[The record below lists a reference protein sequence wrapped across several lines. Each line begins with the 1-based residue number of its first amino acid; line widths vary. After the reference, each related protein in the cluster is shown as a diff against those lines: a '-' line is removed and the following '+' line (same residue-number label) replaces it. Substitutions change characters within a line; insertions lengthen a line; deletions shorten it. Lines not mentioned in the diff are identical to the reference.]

1 MKSAAYDRLSH
12 FQLIFF
18 FFLITLSL
26 SLQEEE

>member
-1 MKSAAYDRLSH
+1 MKSIACGRLSH